1 MEVSSPSH
9 PAVPRG
15 LGSQSLRRP
24 SPAGQTDH
32 LWLANPSCLLGAAVG
47 PDLSFRSRLPLPEPP
62 GWAQGRPIPHPKCP
76 VSGCGQTPASP
87 GEAWLLVPDTSDR
100 HQGHLVPPR
109 GHPSSKQGE
118 VPAAPESFHP
128 ASPPLSRLPY
138 PLGHLSAPRHLRAPL
153 YPATVWGGSG
163 LPGGIKAQPPP
174 PLPPPVLPERSA
186 AFTFSPLP
194 PSAPAA
200 ASLPKSPAPGAGVPA
215 AARGSPLPQPPGQ
228 RGAGEGEGGNG
239 ATGTP
244 SPAAPAASPRRH
256 ADGPSRRPGLSPG
269 PHTHPRAPSGLP
281 GPPSPARLWL
291 RPGAGLGEAGARPPS
306 APPPPAQAGQ
316 GRGRLPRRRVVRGA
330 VLGPGR
336 ASAAAESPSSPPPPA
351 PSAPRAPRRPARR
364 GRRLAGDSRALPPRR
379 AAASARSRPSRA
391 RRPSARP
398 SSRLRAQPARPLRR
412 RSPNLR
418 APLRSP
424 PPRRHATPPPT
435 PPLWSRCQFN
445 S

>member
-9 PAVPRG
+9 PAVPRW
-15 LGSQSLRRP
+15 LASQSLRRP

-47 PDLSFRSRLPLPEPP
+47 PDLSFRSRLPLPGPP

-76 VSGCGQTPASP
+76 ISGCGQTPAGP
-87 GEAWLLVPDTSDR
+87 GEAWFLVPDTSDR
-100 HQGHLVPPR
+100 HQGHLVPPH
-109 GHPSSKQGE
+109 GHLSSKQGE

-174 PLPPPVLPERSA
+174 PLPPPVLPARSA
-186 AFTFSPLP
+186 AFFTFSRPASVSAGGRLP
-194 PSAPAA
+194 PGVPGSRGRRPRGRPRPAP
-200 ASLPKSPAPGAGVPA
+200 PPAPG
-215 AARGSPLPQPPGQ
+215 RPG
-228 RGAGEGEGGNG
+228 GGEGEGGNP
-239 ATGTP
+239 AAGTP

-256 ADGPSRRPGLSPG
+256 ADGPPRRPGLSPG

-281 GPPSPARLWL
+281 GPPSAARLRL
-291 RPGAGLGEAGARPPS
+291 RPGAGLGEAGAHPPS

-364 GRRLAGDSRALPPRR
+364 GRRPAGDSRALPPRG
-379 AAASARSRPSRA
+379 AAASAPSRPSRA
-391 RRPSARP
+391 PRPAARP

-424 PPRRHATPPPT
+424 PPRLHATPPP
-435 PPLWSRCQFN
+435 PPLRSRCQFN